1 MATERRK
8 QIDSSGTTVFA
19 KWRKGRTERFGC
31 SKTERALACCVSH
44 PADLRPIQADA
55 VRQSEFG
62 LRHALVALLFVLVC
76 QGAGL
81 LGVLTTDSGNSP
93 WYQSLEQPAFAP
105 PSWVFGPVWT
115 ALYLMMGIA
124 AFLVW
129 RQGLERGAVRRA
141 LGLFVAQLL
150 LNAAWTPVFFGAHR
164 LGLALGVLLAL
175 WVLIVLTL
183 RSFAPLSRVAAWL
196 LTPYLS
202 WVSFAG
208 VLNAA
213 YWWLNR

>member
-1 MATERRK
+1 M
-8 QIDSSGTTVFA
+8 
-19 KWRKGRTERFGC
+19 
-31 SKTERALACCVSH
+31 
-44 PADLRPIQADA
+44 
-55 VRQSEFG
+55 RQSEFG

-196 LTPYLS
+196 LTPYLA